1 MEICLNIPDEL
12 FPHLQRHRNRLAQIL
27 SLGLRELEAKPSG
40 SFAGLTDVLE
50 FLAGL
55 PAEEEIL
62 RLRPSPQLQAQL
74 EALLEKQRTDGLSPD
89 EESEWRQYEYV
100 EHLVRKAKLNAVK
113 RRQACR
119 E

>member
-12 FPHLQRHRNRLAQIL
+12 FLRLQTHRNRLIQIL

-40 SFAGLTDVLE
+40 SFTGLTDVLE
-50 FLAGL
+50 FLASL
-55 PAEEEIL
+55 PTEEEIL

-74 EALLEKQRTDGLSPD
+74 EGLLEKQRTDGLSAD
-89 EESEWRQYEYV
+89 EELEWQQYQYV

-113 RRQACR
+113 RRQGHR